1 MTIFNN
7 IGERYDIFVDW
18 DRRLS
23 TEIPFLHKVL
33 RSRNAK
39 KILDVG
45 CATGKHAIEL
55 AKLGYDMH
63 GIDISD
69 NLIQKA
75 KRNAQEARTYIDFEA
90 MSMLDITK
98 HKAKLFDAVLMLG
111 NVVSLLDDEK
121 QVLSFFA
128 DAKSVLKI
136 GGILVIQTLNYRKM
150 IKNGERYELIET
162 PEPNLIF
169 LKIFDLVGENTRLS
183 IVMLERNNSW
193 EMSEMSQHL
202 MIMTKED
209 LVRHA
214 SRTKFSSISLYG
226 KFDGSPFKGEESDQ
240 ILAVFEK

>member
-7 IGERYDIFVDW
+7 IGERYDLFVDW

-23 TEIPFLHKVL
+23 TEVPFLHKIL
-33 RSRNAK
+33 RSHNAK
-39 KILDVG
+39 KVLDVG

-63 GIDISD
+63 GIDISN

-75 KRNAQEARTYIDFEA
+75 KKNAQEARTYVDFEA

-121 QVLSFFA
+121 QILSFFA

-162 PEPNLIF
+162 PEPNLVF

-183 IVMLERNNSW
+183 IVMLEKNGSW
-193 EMSEMSQHL
+193 KMSEMSQHL
-202 MIMTKED
+202 MVMTKED